1 MHLSKNMT
9 YLMLGQINSVTN
21 LNELSKALNISG
33 YWDMVGAGL
42 YVGHITH
49 SENKADLGLM
59 AVFENPSLE
68 PLIIFEDYE
77 AIPYWKIEKAK
88 QLIKVYKSLVFH
100 L

>member
-9 YLMLGQINSVTN
+9 YLLLDRINSVTN
-21 LNELSKALNISG
+21 LNELSKALGVSG

-42 YVGHITH
+42 YVGHITI
-49 SENKADLGLM
+49 SENEADLGLM

-68 PLIIFEDYE
+68 PVIIFEDYDS
-77 AIPYWKIEKAK
+77 IPNWKIEKAK
-88 QLIKVYKSLVFH
+88 EIIKIYKNLTFH